1 MFPLSIVLPDMFV
14 HPLLRSWW
22 IVRQPTRWLRDLPQ
36 KRRIAPPPCRSGPC
50 DELPAETVRVRRLRM
65 VMALERVGHG
75 LSDAIPGL
83 EAAQKTSPVI
93 GHPGAYNPDQFRIHW
108 WQGNN
113 QLTYKDNTKKELF
126 HRIVYI
132 FYPITI
138 FGKFFHEIVLLSHRQ
153 FTCKIFE
160 YPQNVFF

>member
-1 MFPLSIVLPDMFV
+1 M
-14 HPLLRSWW
+14 
-22 IVRQPTRWLRDLPQ
+22 
-36 KRRIAPPPCRSGPC
+36 
-50 DELPAETVRVRRLRM
+50 RRLRM

-75 LSDAIPGL
+75 LSDAMAGRDTAQ
-83 EAAQKTSPVI
+83 EAALVI
-93 GHPGAYNPDQFRIHW
+93 GHSAAYNSNQFRVYW

-113 QLTYKDNTKKELF
+113 QLTYRDNAKKELF
-126 HRIVYI
+126 HRIVSI
-132 FYPITI
+132 FYAITI